1 MAQTAFTQSWSAEIT
16 SGTHELIPRLYYMAT
31 RAAYGPQAVESVD
44 GVNQTLNPSGG
55 KMTWTE
61 IPDIVDWSLTY
72 NVGRYPYGTGQITVH
87 GDVPDYLGNNG
98 GRPLNLK
105 WQIVEISSG
114 AVVDEMNQ
122 LFLATRPRK
131 RYISDTVTETVIEV
145 STVDQRGDSLVINR
159 AAGSSTTKIV
169 AKMAKS
175 NPFSYEFH
183 KVAWPGYDGDGPGDY
198 DPLGNI
204 WSIPDDLYPE
214 VFDNVSVAGAGD
226 LVVPERFKLWD
237 FIYQFFTMVDTARA
251 NFLKPCMDPDN
262 LAPTRFY
269 GTTGV
274 KFRSILTV
282 KKAARKSAT
291 QWDVA
296 DLLAAPPDRGT
307 NIADW
312 ASVLTVRWAWQEA
325 GVSKTEERSFYATN
339 YKGGLRK
346 ELALDLTNQPP
357 AAGTVAQ
364 LVRLLDAK
372 FAAKNAWSFELAPC
386 CPWIEPGH
394 RIIAEPYILR
404 PGLGNPEYVQ
414 AVTLR
419 PTGTTLEINAS
430 F

>member
-1 MAQTAFTQSWSAEIT
+1 MAKTVFTKAWSAEILA
-16 SGTHELIPRLYYMAT
+16 GTHQLIPRLFYMSA
-31 RAAYGPQAVESVD
+31 RAPFGPQAVESID
-44 GVNQTLNPSGG
+44 GVNQTLSPSGG

-61 IPDIVDWSLTY
+61 ITNIVDWSLTY
-72 NVGRYPYGTGQITVH
+72 NAGRYPYGSGQITVH
-87 GDVPDYLGNNG
+87 GYVPDYLGDDG
-98 GRPLNLK
+98 GLPLNLK
-105 WQIVEISSG
+105 WRIVAIATG
-114 AVVDEMNQ
+114 QVVDEMNQ

-131 RYISDTVTETVIEV
+131 RYISETVTETVIEV

-183 KVAWPGYDGDGPGDY
+183 KVAWPGYDGDGPGDF

-204 WSIPDDLYPE
+204 WSLPDDLYPE
-214 VFDNVSVAGAGD
+214 IFDTVNAAGAGD
-226 LVVPERFKLWD
+226 LVIPERFKLWD

-269 GTTGV
+269 GTTGI
-274 KFRSILTV
+274 KFRGILTV
-282 KKAARKSAT
+282 KKAARTSTT

-296 DLLAAPPDRGT
+296 ELLAAPPDRST
-307 NIADW
+307 NVSDW
-312 ASVLTVRWAWQEA
+312 ASVLTVRWSWQDL

-339 YKGGLRK
+339 YTGGLRK
-346 ELALDLTNQPP
+346 ELTLDLTNQPP

-364 LVRLLDAK
+364 LVRLLDSK
-372 FAAKNAWSFELAPC
+372 FAAKNSWIFELAPC

-404 PGLGNPEYVQ
+404 PGLGNPEYAQ

-419 PTGTTLEINAS
+419 PNGTTIEISPA